1 MNRLLG
7 SRVRRAGLAAVA
19 AALLLTL
26 AIASAPSAHQTIFA
40 PNGAVTAGHP
50 LAAQAGLRIL
60 LQGGNAIDAA
70 IATAA
75 TLTVVMPDMTG
86 PLGSGYAVIYL
97 ARSGETV
104 VVDMNG
110 VAPRA
115 ASGEKLAAAMKQA
128 GMSQRVRSGPM
139 VRGPLS
145 ATVPGNLRGWEA
157 MLDRYGKLSFKE
169 VLQPAIE
176 YAEKGRPLDIEGAF
190 HIRRY
195 IPEIGI
201 YPTWAQAFLVNGNPP
216 PPGHRIVLKDLAQT
230 YKKVAAMGADVVYRG
245 EIAKEIARFFKEEG
259 GWITE
264 EDLAAYRVQWKAPI
278 TTTYR
283 GYTVH
288 GAPPSS
294 SAITWMQALKI
305 LEGVD
310 LKALGHNSAAY
321 LHTVIEASK
330 LAYLDGYR
338 YVGDPDFVPVP
349 VERLLS
355 AEYAAELR
363 GKIGDRAFVPQRH
376 LAYTRPAGPVVG
388 HSTTHM
394 NVVDAEGNVVSM
406 TNTLGTFFGCGM
418 VVGTTGMLCSDGIDW
433 FDVDKSPWTG
443 QRSATVIEPGKRN
456 RWTLSP
462 AILFK
467 DGKPFMAVGGAGAE
481 TTMSG
486 ILQPILNV
494 IDFGM
499 DIQRA
504 NDAPRFVWGDVI
516 HYTAGTRLALER
528 AISDEVRKA
537 LAEKGHELVS
547 LTDAPNPLVGNTNA
561 IVYDPKTGA
570 IMAGANVRGRDAAA
584 GY

>member
-1 MNRLLG
+1 MKRFRSRSLLLG
-7 SRVRRAGLAAVA
+7 AAVLVA
-19 AALLLTL
+19 SLLVSL
-26 AIASAPSAHQTIFA
+26 AVAPGPSAHQTIFA

-60 LQGGNAIDAA
+60 LQGGNAVDAA
-70 IATAA
+70 VATAA
-75 TLTVVMPDMTG
+75 TLSAVMPDMIG
-86 PLGSGYAVIYL
+86 PLGSGYAVIYM
-97 ARSGETV
+97 AKSGELA

-110 VAPRA
+110 VAPKA
-115 ASGEKLAAAMKQA
+115 SSGEKLAEVLKQA
-128 GMSQRVRSGPM
+128 GGGPRVRSGPM

-201 YPTWAQAFLVNGNPP
+201 YPTWANIYLLNGNPP
-216 PPGHRIVLKDLAQT
+216 PPGHRLVMKDLAQT

-245 EIAKEIARFFKEEG
+245 EVAKEIARFFKEEG

-264 EDLAAYRVQWKAPI
+264 EDLASYKVQWKTPI

-283 GYTVH
+283 GYTIH
-288 GAPPSS
+288 GAPPTS

-310 LKALGHNSAAY
+310 LKAMGHNSPRY

-349 VERLLS
+349 VERMLS
-355 AEYAAELR
+355 AEYATELR
-363 GKIGDRAFVPQRH
+363 AKIGERALVPQTYT
-376 LAYTRPAGPVVG
+376 AYTRPAGNPVG

-394 NVVDAEGNVVSM
+394 NVVDREGNVVSM

-418 VVGTTGMLCSDGIDW
+418 VVGNTGMLCSDGIDW

-443 QRSATVIEPGKRN
+443 QRSATAIEPGKRN

-462 AILFK
+462 AIIFK
-467 DGKPFMAVGGAGAE
+467 DGKPWMAIGGAGAE

-486 ILQPILNV
+486 ILQPILNA

-499 DIQRA
+499 DVQRA

-516 HYTAGTRLALER
+516 HYTGGTKLQLEA
-528 AISDEVRKA
+528 AIPANVRNELQA
-537 LAEKGHELVS
+537 MGHDLVPLGDS
-547 LTDAPNPLVGNTNA
+547 PVPLVGNTNA
-561 IVYDPKTGA
+561 IMYDPQTGA
-570 IMAGANVRGRDAAA
+570 IMTGANLRGRDAAV